1 VSGQYKQYRRERER
15 DRKKREGERKRN
27 ENICSIYNHPFSSRL
42 QAAERANIPRRCKEI
57 CESRP
62 VVQELM
68 GLPGRAGR
76 QAGRQADS
84 PPTAVMGKYYQKVRA
99 GAGTAAAAAE
109 WKNEIDFMRM
119 K

>member
-1 VSGQYKQYRRERER
+1 MRTFARFTIILFHLGS
-15 DRKKREGERKRN
+15 
-27 ENICSIYNHPFSSRL
+27 L

-109 WKNEIDFMRM
+109 WKNEIDFMRR